1 MKTSFKDITISRL
14 PDGGVL
20 VVSYAGQMSS
30 NQLLFAA
37 SEIEEALAC
46 IQEKLTEKEPDAI

>member
-1 MKTSFKDITISRL
+1 M
-14 PDGGVL
+14 
-20 VVSYAGQMSS
+20 VSYAGPMSS

-37 SEIEEALAC
+37 SEIEEALAY